1 MNQRFKVTV
10 ELSIRNDSTDSTNK
24 ERFSQGLIDQ
34 NFYDLKFESFERIS
48 FTKEEAIE
56 KIVNLSWKED
66 DENFKNEI
74 AEIIGRIS

>member
-10 ELSIRNDSTDSTNK
+10 ELSFLTDYTNITTK
-24 ERFSQGLIDQ
+24 ERFAQGLIDQ